1 VKEQIKLP
9 EIKWTLEKVQETDWS
24 QYEDWEVVQAAA
36 DHWWERIRAG
46 RIYKPGKLWWGA
58 DYCPACRRWNS
69 DCDICTLYQQDMCC
83 GGFWDNANEEISEG
97 KIGKA
102 CLELAW
108 YLDRRAKEL
117 KEQKRDKFSDF
128 KLGDKV
134 KVKDIP
140 DYTFTIVAKDY
151 KDNSF
156 LLFCPD
162 FKHGHHGIG
171 MSNNR
176 EGSPIPGYPKSHL
189 WVMRDWLVE
198 VEK

>member
-9 EIKWTLEKVQETDWS
+9 EIRWTLEKVQETDWS
-24 QYEDWEVVQAAA
+24 QYEDWEVVQACA
-36 DHWWERIRAG
+36 DRYWERIRV
-46 RIYKPGKLWWGA
+46 GKTSEEWWFSS
-58 DYCPACRRWNS
+58 YCPACKRWRNMFK
-69 DCDICTLYQQDMCC
+69 CNNCPLLKQGECC
-83 GGFWDNANEEISEG
+83 GGLWMKARYEIDDG

-102 CLELAW
+102 CLELGW
-108 YLDRRAKEL
+108 YLDRRAREL

-140 DYTFTIVAKDY
+140 DYIFTIVAKDCVT
-151 KDNSF
+151 NSF

-162 FKHGHHGIG
+162 FKRGHNGYNI
-171 MSNNR
+171 MPSSSV
-176 EGSPIPGYPKSHL
+176 GSPVPGYPESHL
-189 WVMRDWLVE
+189 WVARNWFVK